1 MKAIIIFTK
10 TFMFQNKIAIV
21 TGSAKGIGYGIA
33 LYLAK
38 NGASVV
44 MADFDQATNE
54 KSATEIQSATGAKCL
69 AVQCDVS
76 KKEDIDNLIKTAMEK
91 FGGVDILVN
100 NAGVY
105 PFKPFLEMTESDWN
119 KVIDINLKSIFLAS
133 QAAAKVMKDGSKI
146 VQISSI
152 ASLVGFE
159 GLTHYCASKGGINS
173 MIRAMALEL
182 ASKKINVNAI
192 APGAIRT
199 PGADW
204 ESMTE
209 DEMKKQLSLIPWGRI
224 GTPEDIAGA
233 VTFLCSPSAD
243 YITGQVV
250 VVDGG
255 WTLR

>member
-1 MKAIIIFTK
+1 MKSINLNKKI
-10 TFMFQNKIAIV
+10 MFQNKIAIV
-21 TGSAKGIGYGIA
+21 TGASKGIGYGIA
-33 LYLAK
+33 LDLAK
-38 NGASVV
+38 NGATVV
-44 MADFDQATNE
+44 LADIDTASNE
-54 KSATEIQSATGAKCL
+54 KSAAEIANKTGAKTL

-76 KKEDIDNLIKTAMEK
+76 KKEDVGGLIKTAMDK
-91 FGGVDILVN
+91 FGALDILVN

-105 PFKPFLEMTESDWN
+105 PYKSFLEMTEADWD
-119 KVIDINLKSIFLAS
+119 KVIDINLKSVFLAS

-152 ASLVGFE
+152 ASIVGFE
-159 GLTHYCASKGGINS
+159 GLTHYCASKGGVNG

-182 ASKKINVNAI
+182 APKKINVNAV

-209 DEMKKQLSLIPWGRI
+209 EETKQQLSLIPWNRI
-224 GTPEDIAGA
+224 GTPADIAGA
-233 VTFLCSPSAD
+233 VSFLASPSAD
-243 YITGQVV
+243 YITGQVI

>member
-1 MKAIIIFTK
+1 
-10 TFMFQNKIAIV
+10 MFQNKIAIV

-33 LYLAK
+33 LDLAK

-44 MADFDQATNE
+44 LADFDQATNE
-54 KSATEIQSATGAKCL
+54 KSATEIANKTGAKTL
-69 AVQCDVS
+69 AVKCDVS

-91 FGGVDILVN
+91 FGAVDILVN

-105 PFKPFLEMTESDWN
+105 PYKPFLEMTEADWD
-119 KVIDINLKSIFLAS
+119 KVIDINLKSVFLAS

-159 GLTHYCASKGGINS
+159 GLTHYCASKGGING

-182 ASKKINVNAI
+182 APKKINVNAV
-192 APGAIRT
+192 APGAIET
-199 PGADW
+199 PGAGGAQTGDAL
-204 ESMTE
+204 
-209 DEMKKQLSLIPWGRI
+209 KQTLSVIPWNRMGQ
-224 GTPEDIAGA
+224 PADIAGA
-233 VTFLCSPSAD
+233 VTFLASPSAD
-243 YITGQVV
+243 YITGQVL

>member
-1 MKAIIIFTK
+1 
-10 TFMFQNKIAIV
+10 MFQNKIAIV

-33 LYLAK
+33 LDLAK

-44 MADFDQATNE
+44 LADFDQATNE
-54 KSATEIQSATGAKCL
+54 KSAAEIANKTGAKTL
-69 AVQCDVS
+69 AVKCDVS

-91 FGGVDILVN
+91 FGAVDILVN

-105 PFKPFLEMTESDWN
+105 PYKPFLEMTEADWD
-119 KVIDINLKSIFLAS
+119 KVIDINLKSVFLAS

-159 GLTHYCASKGGINS
+159 GLTHYCASKGGING

-182 ASKKINVNAI
+182 APKKINVNAV
-192 APGAIRT
+192 APGAIET
-199 PGADW
+199 PGAGGAQTGDAL
-204 ESMTE
+204 
-209 DEMKKQLSLIPWGRI
+209 KQTLSVIPWNRMGQ
-224 GTPEDIAGA
+224 PADIAGA
-233 VTFLCSPSAD
+233 VTFLASPSAD
-243 YITGQVV
+243 YITGQVL